1 MSVEAVRQYLEAY
14 SLGDRVR
21 EFALSSA
28 TVELAAKAV
37 GVEPKRIAKTLSF
50 QDGPEG
56 CLLLVAAGD
65 AQVDNAKFR
74 HAFGFKARM
83 LSAEEALR
91 LTGHAV
97 GGVCP
102 FALPDNGAVR
112 VYLDLSLRR
121 FDRVYPAAGSAN
133 SAVDLTPE
141 ELQAAS
147 RAAGWVDVCKGW
159 QEEDQ
164 A

>member
-65 AQVDNAKFR
+65 AKVDNAKFR
-74 HAFGFKARM
+74 HGFGFKARM

-102 FALPDNGAVR
+102 FGA
-112 VYLDLSLRR
+112 ST
-121 FDRVYPAAGSAN
+121 GSIRPQEAP
-133 SAVDLTPE
+133 TPP
-141 ELQAAS
+141 
-147 RAAGWVDVCKGW
+147 WT
-159 QEEDQ
+159 
-164 A
+164 